1 MSERERERMDTPELR
16 ERRERKVIDGTQP
29 KNSSGTGPG
38 AATVRKFD
46 PDDLS
51 SSAAT
56 RPQEVSLNLA
66 NVKFSSEHFQIQ
78 SLKPAF
84 REKRTTTTTSE
95 KRRKKRGRKERREKK
110 RKGRREK
117 KRKITKKKRTP
128 G

>member
-1 MSERERERMDTPELR
+1 MDTGVVGGGWEKR
-16 ERRERKVIDGTQP
+16 EVIDGTQP
-29 KNSSGTGPG
+29 KNSSGAGPDR
-38 AATVRKFD
+38 ATVRKFD

-84 REKRTTTTTSE
+84 RGENDDDDDDE
-95 KRRKKRGRKERREKK
+95 
-110 RKGRREK
+110 
-117 KRKITKKKRTP
+117 
-128 G
+128 